1 MFQGENISVL
11 PLDDGF
17 VELRFDRRDA
27 AINKLDAR
35 TIDEFREATACIA
48 ATSAVRGVLVTSA
61 KDVFIVGAD
70 ITEFSAMFQQPAD
83 AIAAAVRTNDAH
95 VIAFEDLP
103 FPSVVAI
110 NGYALGGGLEL
121 ALLGAFRVMAST
133 ARVGLPEVSLGL
145 IPGLGGTVRLSRV
158 AGLAAAIDWVA
169 TGTSFDG
176 RAALEAGVVD
186 EVVAPGVL
194 RETALAWLYRAATGE
209 IDWRAAQRRK
219 TPRLPIS
226 ANEAADVVDRARATI
241 GALRD
246 RNRPAAAIAVETM
259 ARAAVCDRD
268 EALDHEADAFGRVA
282 RTQAAASL
290 VQIFLNEQALKKQVK
305 RATQAATPVSQA
317 AVIGAGTMGGG
328 IACVSAL
335 RGIPMRMK
343 DIAQARLDAGM
354 DAVRG
359 LLEQHVQNGRL
370 GLRQADACYASIT
383 PQLDDAGLDGVGFV
397 IEAVVEHP
405 DVKRRV
411 LGELERLVPA
421 DSVLASNTSSLGIDE
436 LACTLTRPEQFV
448 GMHFFNP
455 VPKMKLVEV
464 VRGSRTSDSAVA
476 TAAGYAVAL
485 GKTPIVVRDCPGFV
499 VNRVLMPYVDAFLRL
514 LEDGADFEAV
524 DSVMEG
530 FGWPM
535 GPAGLLDVIGMDVLD
550 RVVEA
555 IRAGYRDR
563 MPVVEGSAIRLMV
576 ERQRYGRKS
585 GEGFYRYDAA
595 RAGRPPRQASPDAHA
610 LVATLQPDG
619 PATFADDV
627 IIERMMLPM
636 IIEAAHVLDER
647 VVATAAELDMALVL
661 GLGFP
666 THAGGALKYA
676 DWLGLER
683 VVAACE
689 RHAGLGAPYVPTPAM
704 REMAAAGS
712 RYYPA

>member
-70 ITEFSAMFQQPAD
+70 ITEFSAMFQQPVD

-95 VIAFEDLP
+95 VTAFEDLP

-158 AGLAAAIDWVA
+158 AGLAAAIGWVA
-169 TGTSFDG
+169 TGKSFDG
-176 RAALEAGVVD
+176 RAAVEAGVVD
-186 EVVAPGVL
+186 EVVAPEAL
-194 RETALAWLYRAATGE
+194 RETALAWLHRAATGE
-209 IDWRAAQRRK
+209 HNWRAAQRRK
-219 TPRLPIS
+219 TCRLPIS
-226 ANEAADVVDRARATI
+226 AREAAEVVDRALATI

-246 RNRPAAAIAVETM
+246 RNRPAAAVAVETM
-259 ARAAVCDRD
+259 ARAAVCDRE

-305 RATQAATPVSQA
+305 RATQAATTVSQA

-328 IACVSAL
+328 IACASAL
-335 RGIPMRMK
+335 SGIPMRMK

-354 DAVRG
+354 DEVRV

-405 DVKRRV
+405 GVKRDV

-421 DSVLASNTSSLGIDE
+421 DSVLASNTSSLRIDE
-436 LACTLTRPEQFV
+436 LARTLARPEQFV

-464 VRGSRTSDSAVA
+464 VRGSRTSDLAVA

-524 DSVMEG
+524 DSAMEG

-535 GPAGLLDVIGMDVLD
+535 GPACLLDVIGMDVLD
-550 RVVEA
+550 RAVEA

-563 MPVVEGSAIRLMV
+563 MPVVAGSAIRLMV
-576 ERQRYGRKS
+576 EQQRYGRKS

-595 RAGRPPRQASPDAHA
+595 HTGRPSRQTSPDAHA

-619 PATFADDV
+619 PATFPDDV
-627 IIERMMLPM
+627 IVERMMLPM

-666 THAGGALKYA
+666 AHAGGALKYA

-689 RHAGLGAPYVPTPAM
+689 RHAGLGAPYVPTSTM
-704 REMAAAGS
+704 RAMAAAGS